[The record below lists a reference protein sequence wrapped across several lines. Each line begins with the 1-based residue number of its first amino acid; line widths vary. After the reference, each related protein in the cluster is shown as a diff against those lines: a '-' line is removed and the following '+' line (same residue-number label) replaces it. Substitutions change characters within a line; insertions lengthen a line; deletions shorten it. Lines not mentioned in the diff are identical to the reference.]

1 MNEPRRLLDDSSAD
15 PELARLV
22 RAARPPRP
30 LEAEAFE
37 RSRKRVAMFGSIPA
51 GLGVLVWIKHA
62 ALGAVLGAT
71 VVAAVSAPRWLATE
85 SSTAPATSAAPRATG
100 VAPQT
105 NQKTLEKSPDE
116 LPPDELP
123 LDEKPPEAERPI
135 APEAA
140 PVPSPEPAPVPSV
153 VSTPAPSADGG
164 LSREVSLLES
174 ARSELERRPG
184 SALSLLS
191 RHEREFPS
199 GALSL
204 EREFLVVSA
213 LMRLGRRGEAEQRA
227 ASLRARSPGSLYEK
241 RLEALLGDGSAP

>member
-1 MNEPRRLLDDSSAD
+1 VNQPRRLLDDSSAD
-15 PELARLV
+15 PDLARLV

-30 LEAEAFE
+30 LEAAAFE

-62 ALGAVLGAT
+62 ALGAVLGAG
-71 VVAAVSAPRWLATE
+71 VVAAVSAPRWLTPE
-85 SSTAPATSAAPRATG
+85 TSTAPATSVAPRATN
-100 VAPQT
+100 VAPRK
-105 NQKTLEKSPDE
+105 NQRAPEIPTAEVPEEKSPEVERPVAPE
-116 LPPDELP
+116 LP
-123 LDEKPPEAERPI
+123 
-135 APEAA
+135 AA
-140 PVPSPEPAPVPSV
+140 PSLASA
-153 VSTPAPSADGG
+153 PAPSADGG
-164 LSREVSLLES
+164 LSREVSLLEA
-174 ARSELERRPG
+174 ARSELDRRPG

-213 LMRLGRRGEAEQRA
+213 LVRLGRRGEAEARA
-227 ASLRARSPGSLYEK
+227 SSLRARSPGSLYEK